1 MASLGHGEEALA
13 VFKEVHGSAK
23 GAISFDEFCS
33 AMGPIYTSSTA
44 ALRRAF
50 DIFDA
55 DGNGSIDRD
64 EFSSVWK
71 SNLRRVRR
79 VALHAIDATPARW
92 RGDAG

>member
-13 VFKEVHGSAK
+13 VFREVHGSAK
-23 GAISFDEFCS
+23 GAITFDEFCG

-44 ALRRAF
+44 ALRCAF

-71 SNLRRVRR
+71 SEF
-79 VALHAIDATPARW
+79 TARSC
-92 RGDAG
+92 

>member
-13 VFKEVHGSAK
+13 VFREVHGSAK
-23 GAISFDEFCS
+23 GAITFDEFCS

-64 EFSSVWK
+64 EFSSAACVEIK
-71 SNLRRVRR
+71 SRTPS
-79 VALHAIDATPARW
+79 AIDATSSP
-92 RGDAG
+92 

>member
-1 MASLGHGEEALA
+1 MASLGHGDEAIA

-23 GAISFDEFCS
+23 GAITFDEFCS

-71 SNLRRVRR
+71 SEFTARSSSRRPPRHRR
-79 VALHAIDATPARW
+79 DA
-92 RGDAG
+92 